1 MARWLKVYL
10 ERTELQKPKE
20 ERILKRNGTIKGFDG
35 YSRGYSEKKKRS
47 SNVVTGR

>member
-1 MARWLKVYL
+1 MKVYL
-10 ERTELQKPKE
+10 ERTKLQKPKE
-20 ERILKRNGTIKGFDG
+20 ERILKRKSTIKGFDC